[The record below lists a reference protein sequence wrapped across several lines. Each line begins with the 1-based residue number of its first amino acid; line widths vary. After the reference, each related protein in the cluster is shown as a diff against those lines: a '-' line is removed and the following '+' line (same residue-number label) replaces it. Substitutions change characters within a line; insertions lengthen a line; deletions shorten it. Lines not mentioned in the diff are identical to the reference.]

1 MPEKIEEWAALSA
14 FVVTVAAAFAG
25 EQEIMAVSCVASIIY
40 TLVIIGKGK

>member
-14 FVVTVAAAFAG
+14 FVMTVAAAFAG
-25 EQEIMAVSCVASIIY
+25 EREIMAVGCVASIIY

>member
-14 FVVTVAAAFAG
+14 FVMTVAAAFAG
-25 EQEIMAVSCVASIIY
+25 EREIMMISCVASIIY